1 MLFPFFV
8 GNFLG
13 ADMPTA
19 NILPV
24 EANGLTGDGVTDNR
38 ALIQAQWDSAAA
50 AGKALSITVP
60 GVYALT
66 ATGSGSARYC
76 LTPTT
81 AANRYA
87 LLIGPGVTLKIANGQ
102 ATPSNPVK
110 LIRFVDHTG
119 GLYVGWPHGGKGGT
133 LSGNT
138 AGQTAWVA
146 GYGQVQGNSAI
157 SGDDTNGGGSLDV
170 VVEHIYIDDF
180 FSNSVVI
187 GFQASG
193 VYGAGTERVFVRGIK
208 TTNCGEGIVLACVDY
223 FGIED
228 CEDIRAL
235 GKMQGDSFEPAFCRY
250 GHMERIKAHAN
261 GDGTVGGGAGIDCY
275 GSRFVTVSDF
285 VVKDCR
291 NGVTLESDF
300 SSVDG
305 YCDEIT
311 VSNGVISGSTGEV
324 SPGVKTSTIGIIPS
338 QGGRSTFSNILVENY
353 YSSAIQCVAQTVTDS
368 SPGCDVHLV
377 GVTVRNCATSVF
389 DVTSGDMRL
398 NMRGVVLGCL
408 ASPATT
414 FACSLSRNSGSK
426 TLTVHWVGGG
436 GYGFTDGGLR
446 VTGNTFQP
454 VGRLAGLY
462 FPLTGGAIAYS
473 LASTCDLRNM
483 RIESFDTTLG
493 IVRQGVTTFTSH
505 GRSVLYFDAAGGTL
519 VTLPVGTNY
528 ARMTVLFL
536 FEGGTIADRRTAAG
550 SGGNIRL
557 RGGTDRTF
565 VQFDSVDLLWV
576 NQTSEWIEV
585 GRSESG
591 AGVGNGRPVTTNAA
605 TSITITSTDTG
616 KVIET
621 TAGTAVAV
629 TLAATAAV
637 GTQLTVTQ
645 YGAGQITFA
654 PTGSGTLRNRSSHTK
669 SAGQYAVVTLYV
681 RANSGGSAAE
691 WVMDG
696 DTAA

>member
-1 MLFPFFV
+1 MLAPVPRF
-8 GNFLG
+8 
-13 ADMPTA
+13 D
-19 NILPV
+19 ILPV
-24 EANGLTGDGVTDNR
+24 EAKGLSGNGSTDNR
-38 ALIQAQWDSAAA
+38 ALIQAQWDAAA
-50 AGKALSITVP
+50 AQGKALSITVP
-60 GVYALT
+60 GTYMLT
-66 ATGSGSARYC
+66 ATGSGNARYC
-76 LTPTT
+76 LQPGTPS
-81 AANRYA
+81 NRYG
-87 LLIGPGVTLKIANGQ
+87 LILGPGVTLKIANSQ
-102 ATPSNPVK
+102 ATDGNPVK
-110 LIRFVDHTG
+110 LIRFVNHTG
-119 GLYVGWPHGGKGGT
+119 GIYIGWPGGGKGGT

-138 AGQTAWVA
+138 ANQAGWTN
-146 GYGQVQGNSAI
+146 GYGQIQGNSAVV
-157 SGDDTNGGGSLDV
+157 GDDTNGAGSRDI
-170 VVEHIYIDDF
+170 VVENLNIDDF
-180 FSNSVVI
+180 FSNNIVI
-187 GFQASG
+187 GYQTSG
-193 VYGAGTERVFVRGIK
+193 IYGAGTQRVYCRGIR

-235 GKMQGDSFEPAFCRY
+235 NKMQGDSFEPSFCRY
-250 GHMERIKAHAN
+250 GYVRDVIAHAN
-261 GDGTVGGGAGIDCY
+261 GVGTVSGGAGIDCY
-275 GSRFVTVSDF
+275 GSRYVTVSDF

-300 SSVDG
+300 SNVNN

-324 SPGVKTSTIGIIPS
+324 SPGVRTSTIGIIPS
-338 QGGRSTFSNILVENY
+338 QGGRSSFSNILVENY
-353 YSSAIQCVAQTVTDS
+353 YSSGIQCVAQTVTDS
-368 SPGCDVHLV
+368 SPGCDVSLV
-377 GVTVRNCATSVF
+377 GVTARNCATSVF

-414 FACSLSRNSGSK
+414 FACSLSRSSGSK

-436 GYGFTDGGLR
+436 GYGFTDAGIR

-454 VGRLAGLY
+454 VGRFAGLY

-473 LASTCDLRNM
+473 LNTGCDLRNM
-483 RIESFDTTLG
+483 RVESFDTTLG

-591 AGVGNGRPVTTNAA
+591 AGVGNGRPLATNAN
-605 TSITITSTDTG
+605 TSITVSSVDTG
-616 KVIET
+616 RILET
-621 TAGTAVAV
+621 TSGSAVSM

-637 GTQLTVTQ
+637 GTQLTVVQ
-645 YGAGQITFA
+645 SGGGQITFA
-654 PTGSGTLRNRSSHTK
+654 STGSGTVVNRSSHTK
-669 SAGQYAVVTLYV
+669 TAGANAVVNLYV
-681 RANSGGSAAE
+681 RANSGGSAAV
-691 WVMDG
+691 WVLSG